1 MTSSDF
7 FPPVF
12 SEFDLCRQPTCCGF
26 SGVVPFFTADIPRPR
41 QMLINTLM
49 YWSLPLIHLPPL
61 LWTDSLLQKP
71 CSFYFPLFK
80 CKPLST
86 CLFRTFYIKYSR
98 LHRLSGMTNIISAT
112 NCKDESSWV
121 ISQPYTL
128 IYFMN
133 SKKNFEEFKRDLT
146 ELRWLE
152 EVMMQ
157 KSFEKNK
164 NETQTVKK

>member
-1 MTSSDF
+1 
-7 FPPVF
+7 
-12 SEFDLCRQPTCCGF
+12 
-26 SGVVPFFTADIPRPR
+26 
-41 QMLINTLM
+41 
-49 YWSLPLIHLPPL
+49 
-61 LWTDSLLQKP
+61 
-71 CSFYFPLFK
+71 
-80 CKPLST
+80 
-86 CLFRTFYIKYSR
+86 
-98 LHRLSGMTNIISAT
+98 MTNIISAT